1 MERENIE
8 YIGISV
14 LILCSII
21 ISTIISGGSYIVGVK
36 QPDIE
41 KVSIYE
47 CGFEPFGNPRVPFSV
62 IFFLVGILFLVFD
75 LEISF
80 IFP

>member
-1 MERENIE
+1 M
-8 YIGISV
+8 

-41 KVSIYE
+41 KVSAYE
-47 CGFEPFGNPRVPFSV
+47 CGFEPFGKPKGAFFS
-62 IFFLVGILFLVFD
+62 
-75 LEISF
+75 
-80 IFP
+80 

>member
-1 MERENIE
+1 MGGP
-8 YIGISV
+8 YWV
-14 LILCSII
+14 LFW
-21 ISTIISGGSYIVGVK
+21 GVK

-41 KVSIYE
+41 KVSAYE

-62 IFFLVGILFLVFD
+62 KFFLVWILFLVFD